1 MNEVTSF
8 RDFCKFLFIV
18 ISVLALSACQL
29 TGPKKEAQSVAME
42 PEPIEET
49 IPPPT
54 DSLTPN
60 QRVRK
65 ALQHL
70 QQGDY
75 ENARN
80 QLNWALMDDPGHSRA
95 NHLLEQMDADPIE
108 YLGLKNFYYDVQPGD
123 SLSLIAKNF
132 LDDPYKFVIL
142 ARYNKLD
149 NPSKLAPGQRIR
161 VPGDMPE
168 KVKIKAKPKAKQKP
182 EVALTEQPVQS
193 EAEPDTSS
201 DLNTISSQVDEPPP
215 STTPEPVTVVD
226 PASETALVVEPE
238 ADLEQ
243 PEETATTLVNST
255 PNSDDALTSA
265 RQLRA
270 DKDLPAAIYLLE
282 SENSRNPEATE
293 VRTQLASYY
302 TEHAN
307 QLIRQDDL
315 ESARQTLEK
324 LIILDASDNSAINQL
339 IYVEDKLEAR
349 KLLQKGEN
357 EERGGQYQTAYRTYG
372 QVLTYDPDNQSAQES
387 QIRVRNQLTGNYH
400 RQAMQLFRRQE
411 LDEAIG
417 FWNKILELDPNHSL
431 APGYKARALE
441 MKQQIQRI
449 DSKPN

>member
-1 MNEVTSF
+1 MNEVASF
-8 RDFCKFLFIV
+8 RDFYKFLFIV

-29 TGPKKEAQSVAME
+29 TGPKKEAQPVAME
-42 PEPIEET
+42 PEPIEEA

-80 QLNWALMDDPGHSRA
+80 QLNWALMDDPDHSRA

-108 YLGLKNFYYDVQPGD
+108 YLGLKNFFYDVQPGD

-132 LDDPYKFVIL
+132 LNDAYKFVIL

-161 VPGDMPE
+161 VPGVMPE
-168 KVKIKAKPKAKQKP
+168 RVKIKAKPKQKP
-182 EVALTEQPVQS
+182 EVVLTE
-193 EAEPDTSS
+193 EPTKSLVETDASTDPETATSQ
-201 DLNTISSQVDEPPP
+201 LDEPTP
-215 STTPEPVTVVD
+215 TTTVEPVTDVE
-226 PASETALVVEPE
+226 PASETVVVVEPE
-238 ADLEQ
+238 ADLKQ
-243 PEETATTLVNST
+243 PEETATTVVDRT
-255 PNSDDALTSA
+255 PSSDDTLSSA
-265 RQLRA
+265 RQLHA
-270 DKDLPAAIYLLE
+270 EKDLPAAIYLLE
-282 SENSRNPEATE
+282 SENSRNPEAAE
-293 VRTQLASYY
+293 IRSQLASYY
-302 TEHAN
+302 TEYAN

-315 ESARQTLEK
+315 ENARDTLEK
-324 LIILDASDNSAINQL
+324 LIILDASDSSAINQL
-339 IYVEDKLEAR
+339 IYVEDKIEAR
-349 KLLQKGEN
+349 KLLQKAAN
-357 EERGGQYQTAYRTYG
+357 EERGGEYQTAYRTYG
-372 QVLTYDPDNQSAQES
+372 QVLTYDPDNLSAQES
-387 QIRVRNQLTGNYH
+387 QVRVRNQLTDNYH

>member
-1 MNEVTSF
+1 MIEVTSF

-29 TGPKKEAQSVAME
+29 TGPKKEAQPVAME

-80 QLNWALMDDPGHSRA
+80 QLNWALMDDPDHSRA

-132 LDDPYKFVIL
+132 LNDPYKFVIL

-161 VPGDMPE
+161 VPGVMPE

-182 EVALTEQPVQS
+182 EVTLTEEPAKSQ
-193 EAEPDTSS
+193 AEPSTST
-201 DLNTISSQVDEPPP
+201 DPDRASSQVDEPLP
-215 STTPEPVTVVD
+215 TTTAEPVTVVD
-226 PASETALVVEPE
+226 PASEAAVVVEPK

-243 PEETATTLVNST
+243 PEETAATLVDST
-255 PNSDDALTSA
+255 PTSEDTLSSA
-265 RQLRA
+265 RQLHA
-270 DKDLPAAIYLLE
+270 EKDLPAAIYLLE
-282 SENSRNPEATE
+282 SENIRNPEAAE
-293 VRTQLASYY
+293 IRSQLASYY
-302 TEHAN
+302 TEYAD

-315 ESARQTLEK
+315 ESARETLEK

-349 KLLQKGEN
+349 KLLQKGAN
-357 EERGGQYQTAYRTYG
+357 EERDGEYQTAYRTYG
-372 QVLTYDPDNQSAQES
+372 QVLTYDPDNLSAQES
-387 QIRVRNQLTGNYH
+387 QVRVRNQLTDSYH

-417 FWNKILELDPNHSL
+417 YWNKILELDPNHSL

-441 MKQQIQRI
+441 MKQQLQRI

>member
-1 MNEVTSF
+1 MNEVASF
-8 RDFCKFLFIV
+8 RDFYKFLFIV

-29 TGPKKEAQSVAME
+29 TGPKKEAQPVAME
-42 PEPIEET
+42 PEPIEEA

-80 QLNWALMDDPGHSRA
+80 QLNWALMDDPDHSRA

-108 YLGLKNFYYDVQPGD
+108 YLGLKNFFYDVQPGD

-132 LDDPYKFVIL
+132 LNDAYKFVIL

-161 VPGDMPE
+161 VPGVMPE
-168 KVKIKAKPKAKQKP
+168 RVKIKAIPKQKP
-182 EVALTEQPVQS
+182 EVALTE
-193 EAEPDTSS
+193 EPTKSLVETDASTDPETATSQ
-201 DLNTISSQVDEPPP
+201 LDEPTP
-215 STTPEPVTVVD
+215 TTTVEPVTDVE
-226 PASETALVVEPE
+226 PASETVVVVEPE

-243 PEETATTLVNST
+243 PEETATTVVDRT
-255 PNSDDALTSA
+255 PSSDDTLSSA
-265 RQLRA
+265 RQLHA
-270 DKDLPAAIYLLE
+270 EKDLPAAIYLLE
-282 SENSRNPEATE
+282 SENSRNPEAAE
-293 VRTQLASYY
+293 IRSQLASYY
-302 TEHAN
+302 TEYAN

-315 ESARQTLEK
+315 ENARDTLEK
-324 LIILDASDNSAINQL
+324 LIILDASDSSAINQL
-339 IYVEDKLEAR
+339 IYVEDKIEAR
-349 KLLQKGEN
+349 KLLQKAAN
-357 EERGGQYQTAYRTYG
+357 EERGGEYQTAYRTYG
-372 QVLTYDPDNQSAQES
+372 QVLTYDPDNLSAQES
-387 QIRVRNQLTGNYH
+387 QVRVRNQLTDNYH

>member
-1 MNEVTSF
+1 MNEVASF
-8 RDFCKFLFIV
+8 RDFYKFLFIV

-29 TGPKKEAQSVAME
+29 TGPKKEAQPVAME
-42 PEPIEET
+42 PEPIEEA

-80 QLNWALMDDPGHSRA
+80 QLNWALMDDPDHSRA

-108 YLGLKNFYYDVQPGD
+108 YLGLKNFFYDVQPGD

-132 LDDPYKFVIL
+132 LNDAYKFVIL

-161 VPGDMPE
+161 VPGVMPE
-168 KVKIKAKPKAKQKP
+168 RVKIKAKPKQKP
-182 EVALTEQPVQS
+182 EVVLTE
-193 EAEPDTSS
+193 EPTKSLVETDASTDPETATSQ
-201 DLNTISSQVDEPPP
+201 LDEPTP
-215 STTPEPVTVVD
+215 TTTVEPVTDVE
-226 PASETALVVEPE
+226 PASETVVVVEPE

-243 PEETATTLVNST
+243 PEETATTVVDRT
-255 PNSDDALTSA
+255 PSSDDTLSSA
-265 RQLRA
+265 RQLHA
-270 DKDLPAAIYLLE
+270 EKDLPAAIYLLE
-282 SENSRNPEATE
+282 SENSRNPEAAE
-293 VRTQLASYY
+293 IRSQLASYY
-302 TEHAN
+302 TEYAN

-315 ESARQTLEK
+315 ENARDTLEK
-324 LIILDASDNSAINQL
+324 LIILDASDSSAINQL
-339 IYVEDKLEAR
+339 IYVEDKIEAR
-349 KLLQKGEN
+349 KLLQKAAN
-357 EERGGQYQTAYRTYG
+357 EERGGEYQTAYRTYG
-372 QVLTYDPDNQSAQES
+372 QVLTYDPDNLSAQES
-387 QIRVRNQLTGNYH
+387 QVRVRNQLTDNYH

>member
-1 MNEVTSF
+1 MNEVTRF

-29 TGPKKEAQSVAME
+29 TGPKKETQPVAME
-42 PEPIEET
+42 PEPIEEA

-80 QLNWALMDDPGHSRA
+80 QLNWALMDDPDHKRA

-123 SLSLIAKNF
+123 SLSQIAKNF

-142 ARYNKLD
+142 ARYNDLD

-161 VPGDMPE
+161 VPGVMRE
-168 KVKIKAKPKAKQKP
+168 KPKIKAKPKAKPKP
-182 EVALTEQPVQS
+182 DVVLTEEPVKS
-193 EAEPDTSS
+193 EAEPDMST
-201 DLNTISSQVDEPPP
+201 DPVDVSSQVDEPAPAAM
-215 STTPEPVTVVD
+215 TEPVTEVD
-226 PASETALVVEPE
+226 PPSETALAEEPE
-238 ADLEQ
+238 TELDQ
-243 PEETATTLVNST
+243 PEETADTLVESI
-255 PNSDDALTSA
+255 PSSDDTLSSA
-265 RQLRA
+265 RQLHA
-270 DKDLPAAIYLLE
+270 EKDLPAAIYLLE
-282 SENSRNPEATE
+282 SENSSNPEASE

-302 TEHAN
+302 TEYAN
-307 QLIRQDDL
+307 QLIREDDL

-324 LIILDASDNSAINQL
+324 LIILDASDNNAINQL

-372 QVLTYDPDNQSAQES
+372 QVLTYDPDNQSAKES
-387 QIRVRNQLTGNYH
+387 QIRVRNQLTDSYH

-441 MKQQIQRI
+441 MKQQLQRI